1 MTLQEKQ
8 LGEKNR
14 TGFIVGMIITG
25 ALLISSF
32 TGMIDVGFDA
42 KGIAALLAGVAAMV
56 VQVIAYRKFKYQ
68 DIFYHFSCYSVFLY
82 YVIELFTGG
91 IFMRYVVVFPIA
103 VLVLMYRKVKLV
115 KVGSFFAIASNIAF
129 DIFYAMHY
137 GLSGMQEDVGY
148 QLAAIV
154 VAAASELLVCA
165 QWERHQ
171 TETYEEI
178 QERTARQAN
187 IAKEIMEHSEE
198 LTEQFDQAMDVSRM
212 LNESMD
218 SSHTSV
224 NEIAD
229 STRLTAEAIESQTAQ
244 TNLLALN
251 ASIEAA
257 RAGEAGKG
265 FAVVADEIRKL
276 SEETKE
282 ATEQIGAIIS
292 KLTTEVG
299 AATQSMTK
307 STDYAERQNEKIL
320 STGDELNSIQTN
332 TQELN
337 ESVSH
342 VTTSVEQV
350 LTANTKI
357 ADSIANLSA
366 TSQEVAAS
374 SDNALSLSD
383 HSMATLQ
390 DMNRNLEKIDQI
402 SQAMREAAQE

>member
-91 IFMRYVVVFPIA
+91 IFMRYVVIFPIA

-320 STGDELNSIQTN
+320 STGDKLNSIQTN